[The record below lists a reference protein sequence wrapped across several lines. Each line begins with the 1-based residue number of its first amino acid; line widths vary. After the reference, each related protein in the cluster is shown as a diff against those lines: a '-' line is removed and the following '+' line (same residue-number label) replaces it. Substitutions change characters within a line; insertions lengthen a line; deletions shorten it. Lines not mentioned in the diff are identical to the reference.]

1 MNLDLSAF
9 DLRTLL
15 DNSIVGVVIHD
26 WNTSIVYANPR
37 AMELLEMSYDH
48 LIGKSAYDPHWH
60 FIDEQHRRL
69 MVYEYPVNRVR
80 KTNTKLVNEVYGKVD
95 EESGDVR
102 WFLVNAYVERQ
113 EHYSDGKGFIV
124 VSFND
129 ITDRQNLFSYEHILE
144 HAGDVVIVTEADPIE
159 APFGPK
165 IVYVNTAFE
174 KLTGYCRDEVI
185 GETPRILQGQLTD
198 TEACKRIS
206 KALREKT
213 NIRETL
219 LNYSK
224 TGKPYWLDINIMPLF
239 GRNGQVTHF
248 AAIEHDVTESVF
260 NAQQL
265 ERRNTEL
272 RQIKDSLN
280 KLVQE
285 RTRQLQEANIK
296 LEQLAYYD
304 ALTGIPNRRSFNDQ
318 LEKMFGFC
326 VRNKYPLLVG
336 ILDIDDFKKVNDE
349 HGHGVGDEVLIQLAK
364 VVNRQFRV
372 EDIFGRIGGEE
383 FAFAS
388 IVKGR
393 SAADILCERVLK
405 NARSC
410 KVLLSSEDEL
420 FITVSLGACFVTP
433 RNISEID
440 MVMQDADR
448 DLYEA
453 KGNGKNRFVISE
465 RLGKDDLD

>member
-1 MNLDLSAF
+1 MKIDFNELNLK
-9 DLRTLL
+9 TLL

-26 WNTSIVYANPR
+26 WDTSIVYANPR
-37 AMELLEMSYDH
+37 AMDLLEMSYDH
-48 LIGKSAYDPHWH
+48 LIGKTSYDPQWH
-60 FIDEQHRRL
+60 FVDEQHRRL

-80 KTNTKLVNEVYGKVD
+80 KTNTTMVNEVFGKVN
-95 EESGDVR
+95 EQTGDVR

-113 EHYSDGKGFIV
+113 PNLPDGKGFIV

-165 IVYVNTAFE
+165 IVYVNKAFE
-174 KLTGYCRDEVI
+174 KLTGYSRDEVI

-198 TEACKRIS
+198 IEACRRIS
-206 KALREKT
+206 RALHEKT

-224 TGKPYWLDINIMPLF
+224 TGKPYWLDMSIMPLF

-265 ERRNTEL
+265 ERRNAEL

-285 RTRQLQEANIK
+285 KTRQLREANIK

-304 ALTGIPNRRSFNDQ
+304 ALTGVPNRRSFTDQ
-318 LEKMFGFC
+318 LQKMFGFC
-326 VRNKYPLLVG
+326 VRNSYPLLVG
-336 ILDIDDFKKVNDE
+336 IFDIDDFKYVNDT
-349 HGHGVGDEVLIQLAK
+349 HGHGVGDEVLVQLARA
-364 VVNRQFRV
+364 VDDQFRI
-372 EDIFGRIGGEE
+372 EDVFGRIGGEE

-388 IVKGR
+388 IVKER
-393 SAADILCERVLK
+393 KAADILCARVLS

-410 KVLLSSEDEL
+410 RVEL
-420 FITVSLGACFVTP
+420 ADGQHVSITVSLGACFVVP
-433 RNISEID
+433 SNGID
-440 MVMQDADR
+440 TDKVMQVADR

-453 KGNGKNRFVISE
+453 KRSGKNRFVISQC
-465 RLGKDDLD
+465 